1 LPVENHENSKHQ
13 KTNLVLEIWDFHYLR
28 NPKWTIR
35 ILFQADKNLIFNKS
49 PSSRRLRVALLLLC
63 GALLYFVIGCAAT
76 PDPPPQQ
83 PAKYP
88 KPYKVFGKWYQPLP
102 DSKGFRQR
110 GIASWYGKDFHGK
123 KTANGEIYDMYAMT
137 AAHKTL
143 PLGTYV
149 RVHNLENNRK
159 LEVRINDRGPFVRGR
174 IIDLSYTAAK
184 DIGIAGPGTARV
196 EVVAL
201 GTPVSTDGGS
211 SRSYVPGDYFSGNF
225 TFQIGAFVNREN
237 AEKQKRE
244 LEKKYKY
251 AHITV
256 FDRGDQVYY
265 RVRVGRFTSLEEAV
279 KQELILIEDGYSNAI
294 LIAE

>member
-1 LPVENHENSKHQ
+1 MP
-13 KTNLVLEIWDFHYLR
+13 
-28 NPKWTIR
+28 
-35 ILFQADKNLIFNKS
+35 
-49 PSSRRLRVALLLLC
+49 LLLIS
-63 GALLYFVIGCAAT
+63 AFIYFLSGCAAT
-76 PDPPPQQ
+76 YDPPPKQ
-83 PAKYP
+83 PAGYP

-123 KTANGEIYDMYAMT
+123 KTSNGEIYDMYAMT

-149 RVHNLENNRK
+149 RVHNLANNRK

-184 DIGIAGPGTARV
+184 DIGIVGPGTARV

-201 GTPVSTDGGS
+201 GTPATTGGGS
-211 SRSYVPGDYFSGNF
+211 SPSYVPGDYYSGNF
-225 TFQIGAFVNREN
+225 TYQVGAFANREN
-237 AEKQKRE
+237 AERQKRD
-244 LEKKYKY
+244 LEKKYKN

-256 FDRGDQVYY
+256 FDRGDQIFY
-265 RVRVGRFTSLEEAV
+265 RVRVGKFSTLKDAVRHEEI
-279 KQELILIEDGYSNAI
+279 LILDGYPDAI

>member
-1 LPVENHENSKHQ
+1 MFGITISSSFDFKAWLLPF
-13 KTNLVLEIWDFHYLR
+13 LLIGAILYL
-28 NPKWTIR
+28 I
-35 ILFQADKNLIFNKS
+35 
-49 PSSRRLRVALLLLC
+49 V
-63 GALLYFVIGCAAT
+63 GCAT
-76 PDPPPQQ
+76 TVDPPPQQ
-83 PAKYP
+83 PAGYP

-102 DSKGFRQR
+102 DAKGFRQR

-123 KTANGEIYDMYAMT
+123 KTSNGEIYDMYAIT

-159 LEVRINDRGPFVRGR
+159 VEVRINDRGPFVRGR

-184 DIGIAGPGTARV
+184 DIGIVGPGTARV

-201 GTPVSTDGGS
+201 GTPVAAGGGS
-211 SRSYVPGDYFSGNF
+211 SPSYVQGDYYSGNF
-225 TFQIGAFVNREN
+225 TYQVGAFVNREN
-237 AEKQKRE
+237 AERQKRE
-244 LEKKYKY
+244 LEKKYNN

-256 FDRGDQVYY
+256 FDRGDQIFY
-265 RVRVGRFTSLEEAV
+265 RVRAGKFTTLEDAV
-279 KQELILIEDGYSNAI
+279 RHELILIEDGYPDAI

>member
-1 LPVENHENSKHQ
+1 MRQTEIYRTSISSSFYSRLWIISPV
-13 KTNLVLEIWDFHYLR
+13 LVATLL
-28 NPKWTIR
+28 T
-35 ILFQADKNLIFNKS
+35 ILF
-49 PSSRRLRVALLLLC
+49 
-63 GALLYFVIGCAAT
+63 GCATT
-76 PDPPPQQ
+76 PDPPPKQ
-83 PAKYP
+83 PAGYP

-102 DSKGFRQR
+102 DSKGFQQR

-123 KTANGEIYDMYAMT
+123 KTSNGEIYDMYALT

-149 RVHNLENNRK
+149 RVRNLENNRT

-184 DIGIAGPGTARV
+184 DIGIVGPGTARV

-201 GTPVSTDGGS
+201 GTPATTDGGS
-211 SRSYVPGDYFSGNF
+211 SRSYVQGDYFSGNF
-225 TFQIGAFVNREN
+225 TYQIGAFVNREN
-237 AEKQKRE
+237 AEKQKRKLAE
-244 LEKKYKY
+244 KYKN

-256 FDRGDQVYY
+256 FDRGDQVFY
-265 RVRVGRFTSLEEAV
+265 RVRVGKFKTLEDAV
-279 KQELILIEDGYSNAI
+279 RHELILIEGGYSNAI